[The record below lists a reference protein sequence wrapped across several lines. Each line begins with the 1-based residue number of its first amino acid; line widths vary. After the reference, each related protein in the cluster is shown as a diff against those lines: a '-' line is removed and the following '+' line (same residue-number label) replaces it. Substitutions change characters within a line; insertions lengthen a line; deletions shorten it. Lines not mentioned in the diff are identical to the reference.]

1 MRTQEQMTQEL
12 YQAVIGIPEN
22 PEDNGLIGDVKDIK
36 GLLVIQNSRISK
48 VERNISRVKG
58 ILAGV
63 GVLTSLVGLLFLI
76 LNFLLGG

>member
-1 MRTQEQMTQEL
+1 MTQEL